1 MSTIKHTPEPW
12 VFDGEFIESEQMVIC
27 QLFNKHEDDFPNKQ
41 ANAARIV
48 ACVNA
53 CAGMENPEAD
63 IKRYKKA
70 LSSCLYYLQKIANM
84 PEYRQDEIKYLAGRG
99 VLELEHALPDIF
111 PDL

>member
-1 MSTIKHTPEPW
+1 MKHTPEPW
-12 VFDGEFIESEQMVIC
+12 KV
-27 QLFNKHEDDFPNKQ
+27 NKMHVSADISHIGSCYGTMTSKEEDR

-53 CAGMENPEAD
+53 CAGMESPEDD

-84 PEYRQDEIKYLAGRG
+84 PEYRQDEIDYLAARG
-99 VLELEHALPDIF
+99 VLELERALPDIF

>member
-1 MSTIKHTPEPW
+1 MSTMTHTPEPW
-12 VFDGEFIESEQMVIC
+12 GIKQHGNGNE
-27 QLFNKHEDDFPNKQ
+27 LFGGTSPQSQWYLFEEATE

-53 CAGMENPEAD
+53 CAGMKSPEDD

-84 PEYRQDEIKYLAGRG
+84 PEDYQDDIKALADRG
-99 VLELEHALPDIF
+99 VLELERTLPDIF
-111 PDL
+111 PNL